1 MGGKPHTLGPRR
13 ASLALIWARLHMD
26 LIGWEIIICWGK
38 NEGQSSKRSRRVCKE
53 RQGETPSF
61 TNFLLLWP
69 AEKQLGTMKCCTAAF
84 CSYFSLFMSLCLYFL
99 FRPLSHSQP
108 RINISL
114 SFHKTLKETYLAL
127 VTSRVSVKRKR
138 CLSWICKPVF
148 SCVWAWPRNR
158 RPGHSA
164 RKAWTRGQVSGLTG
178 VKQLSLGGQNR
189 DNADARN
196 DLHYWSP
203 KEKFVVWSMWKHA
216 LKQQVWKHSWTE
228 FLFASLNSYCK
239 IATELLNSS
248 QKLPSDKNKKR
259 VKKHCELETP
269 KKWAKQL

>member
-1 MGGKPHTLGPRR
+1 MRDRVVKEAGEYVKRDRGKLR
-13 ASLALIWARLHMD
+13 
-26 LIGWEIIICWGK
+26 
-38 NEGQSSKRSRRVCKE
+38 
-53 RQGETPSF
+53 PSQI
-61 TNFLLLWP
+61 LWP

-108 RINISL
+108 RINISP

-178 VKQLSLGGQNR
+178 VKQLSLGGTKPR
-189 DNADARN
+189 R
-196 DLHYWSP
+196 LRRKEWFTLLIP
-203 KEKFVVWSMWKHA
+203 KGEICGLEYVEA
-216 LKQQVWKHSWTE
+216 CTE
-228 FLFASLNSYCK
+228 TTS
-239 IATELLNSS
+239 
-248 QKLPSDKNKKR
+248 
-259 VKKHCELETP
+259 LET
-269 KKWAKQL
+269 QLDWISLCFAQQLLQNCHRAPE